1 MKRLPELI
9 SICFLIVGLLTSG
22 TTENKSFEKTPA
34 IESELQQEHDTSGLT
49 GFINAEPF
57 NLTIIPPSSGVQF
70 FKSGIVFLSNT
81 KFEGKMLP
89 KHVSFGSIEAYTAMV
104 KDTTLGLHS
113 LFSPYTSFSFPCEAI
128 TFSSD
133 FKTMYFTMIT
143 KKEKKEKIY
152 RAEYKTNDKG
162 EAGWIPDENPLDFCS
177 GNYIFTHPSLSAD
190 GNTMIFATDM
200 PGSLGGLDLFIVKK
214 TGEKWSKPENLGKSI
229 NTGRYE
235 CYPYF
240 DQDNNLFFSSDGLA
254 GYGGYDIFTCKYNG
268 ETWEKPLNLSR
279 KINSEIDDIAFTIN
293 RTDGKSAFFTKRLV
307 SGPGEMQLFRVTVK
321 QEPLENNPQFISY
334 IFNGKPAPKTE
345 LVAAT
350 TVEQPRQPASE
361 PLKTT
366 SAEVKK
372 DVKVEEKKSP
382 SAPASKQPDAKVVI
396 IKNTSELPEE
406 LKDKVVYRIQFLTTT
421 NPRKENQVVI
431 NGVTYKTYEYFY
443 LNAYRYTIGQFT
455 TLAPAKELQSICRSA
470 GYPQAFVAAF
480 KNSTRSLDLTLFK

>member
-49 GFINAEPF
+49 GFLNAEPF

-200 PGSLGGLDLFIVKK
+200 PGSLGGLDLFTVKK

-229 NTGRYE
+229 NTSRFE

-254 GYGGYDIFTCKYNG
+254 GYGGYDIFTCKFNG
-268 ETWEKPLNLSR
+268 ESCEKPLNH
-279 KINSEIDDIAFTIN
+279 
-293 RTDGKSAFFTKRLV
+293 
-307 SGPGEMQLFRVTVK
+307 
-321 QEPLENNPQFISY
+321 
-334 IFNGKPAPKTE
+334 
-345 LVAAT
+345 
-350 TVEQPRQPASE
+350 
-361 PLKTT
+361 
-366 SAEVKK
+366 
-372 DVKVEEKKSP
+372 
-382 SAPASKQPDAKVVI
+382 
-396 IKNTSELPEE
+396 
-406 LKDKVVYRIQFLTTT
+406 
-421 NPRKENQVVI
+421 
-431 NGVTYKTYEYFY
+431 
-443 LNAYRYTIGQFT
+443 
-455 TLAPAKELQSICRSA
+455 
-470 GYPQAFVAAF
+470 
-480 KNSTRSLDLTLFK
+480 